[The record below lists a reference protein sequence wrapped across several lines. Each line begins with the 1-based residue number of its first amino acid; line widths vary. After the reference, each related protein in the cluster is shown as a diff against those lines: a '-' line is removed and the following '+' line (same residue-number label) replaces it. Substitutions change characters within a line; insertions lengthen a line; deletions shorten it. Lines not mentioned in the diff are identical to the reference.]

1 MKRAKILSVAIIL
14 IILGGLVSV
23 VSYTLLSK
31 KSDSDPFYVG
41 VTYGGNSTADAK
53 LLVDK
58 VAGYTNLFVVQSG
71 PLMEDTAAI
80 NEIGDY
86 AVDKG
91 LHYAV
96 YFDPYHRAQNAV
108 WLRCRHRALGQNVR
122 RRLLW
127 R

>member
-1 MKRAKILSVAIIL
+1 MKWIIVLLIVIVLLIASVSAIIITSL
-14 IILGGLVSV
+14 MFSAN
-23 VSYTLLSK
+23 K
-31 KSDSDPFYVG
+31 NQEFYVG

-58 VAGYTNLFVVQSG
+58 VEGYTNLFVVQSG
-71 PLMEDTAAI
+71 PLMEDAAAI

-108 WLRCRHRALGQNVR
+108 WLVQRHRALGQNVCW
-122 RRLLW
+122 RLLW